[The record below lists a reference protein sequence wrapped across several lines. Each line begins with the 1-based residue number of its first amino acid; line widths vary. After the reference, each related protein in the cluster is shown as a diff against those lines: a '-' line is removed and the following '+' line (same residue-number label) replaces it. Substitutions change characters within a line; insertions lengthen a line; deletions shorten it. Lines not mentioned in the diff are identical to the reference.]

1 MSKLKMPV
9 PSSRLLVAG
18 WWFAGIAVLALI
30 GYLLVTV
37 IQLSGRSELSQADR
51 ADIRDEVSSL
61 ESDLS
66 SQEATSTLLAQ
77 QIESL
82 GQVPIV
88 EPTSPPSSPS
98 TAPSFSF
105 IQRLIDLGI
114 AARCPGASCVGPPG
128 APAPPAVD
136 GEDGQDGANG
146 RDGETPSTE
155 LLLSLIQPLIP
166 APIPGLNAPRIT
178 SVACSSLTIVDLT
191 FAFDDG
197 TVLTASC
204 GPTVEPEPPVDPPVE
219 PVG

>member
-1 MSKLKMPV
+1 MKSVKVPV
-9 PSSRLLVAG
+9 PSHRILAVGWWVAG
-18 WWFAGIAVLALI
+18 FAVLGLI

-37 IQLSGRSELSQADR
+37 IQLSDRSDLSQADR
-51 ADIRDEVSSL
+51 ADIRSEVSLL
-61 ESDLS
+61 ESDLA
-66 SQEATSTLLAQ
+66 SQEATSNALAE

-88 EPTSPPSSPS
+88 KPTSPPSSPS

-105 IQRLIDLGI
+105 IQRLIDLGF

-128 APAPPAVD
+128 APAPPAED
-136 GEDGQDGANG
+136 GTDGQDGANG

>member
-1 MSKLKMPV
+1 MRSPRVPV
-9 PSSRLLVAG
+9 PSYRILIVG
-18 WWFAGIAVLALI
+18 WWFAGLAILGLI

-66 SQEATSTLLAQ
+66 SQEATSTLLAE

-82 GQVPIV
+82 GQVPVV
-88 EPTSPPSSPS
+88 EPTTEPSSTTSP
-98 TAPSFSF
+98 TPSFSF
-105 IQRLIDLGI
+105 IQRLVDLGI
-114 AARCPGASCVGPPG
+114 AARCPGGSCVGPPG
-128 APAPPAVD
+128 APAPAAED
-136 GEDGQDGANG
+136 GTDGQDGVNG

-166 APIPGLNAPRIT
+166 APVPGINAPRIT
-178 SVACSSLTIVDLT
+178 SVGCNSLTPIDLT

-204 GPTVEPEPPVDPPVE
+204 GPAVDPEPETPVE
-219 PVG
+219 PAG